1 MAISNISV
9 DLPLFVLVDNKKNFM
24 NKLDFFIAK
33 TKIINIIYSN
43 SAFHLSNLIFLIYPG
58 EEEDLNSRNLHSL
71 VYE

>member
-1 MAISNISV
+1 
-9 DLPLFVLVDNKKNFM
+9 M

-71 VYE
+71 AYE